1 MFLFQFICKVRHRD
15 FFVLLDCD
23 LSGCH
28 SSMEI
33 ENIVTIHI
41 RTYQIRS
48 IQDVLLV
55 RLLFYDEYVHKAKLD
70 SSSFRQLHPFLSQ
83 VWSKKSTFSDICLF
97 YAAWH
102 DLSSGGKHADWSSWG
117 L

>member
-28 SSMEI
+28 ISMEI

-70 SSSFRQLHPFLSQ
+70 SSSFRQLHHFPLASLVQEKYILRHLFVLC
-83 VWSKKSTFSDICLF
+83 CLARF
-97 YAAWH
+97 AC
-102 DLSSGGKHADWSSWG
+102 GGKHADWSSWG